1 MYVSEGSKRDISS
14 TNEVADP
21 HDLRRFMKLQKTWPT
36 QADMLLGWMIGAEI
50 ESDAGKNVLI
60 TLIVHLSLPF
70 FLETKFNVSKI
81 FNVLWGVSCRGLQLM
96 DFSEKFSKN

>member
-1 MYVSEGSKRDISS
+1 MTNCAISQRPIVTHVCMCMYVSEGSKRDISS

-50 ESDAGKNVLI
+50 ESDAGKNVLGNNI
-60 TLIVHLSLPF
+60 DRQAKPPF
-70 FLETKFNVSKI
+70 L
-81 FNVLWGVSCRGLQLM
+81 
-96 DFSEKFSKN
+96 